1 MQNLIGARILI
12 VEPDIL
18 LAVHLSI
25 EFEQLGT
32 SSSVITPTLA
42 RAREAA
48 AQPGWSAAVVDCHQG
63 NCDLTPAIEP
73 LINARVPVI
82 MTSHWPRE
90 VLPERLGACS
100 FARKPYLVASLVQ
113 GVSAAINGATFISH
127 QPARHI

>member
-42 RAREAA
+42 RAREL
-48 AQPGWSAAVVDCHQG
+48 PRS
-63 NCDLTPAIEP
+63 PAGQLRLSI
-73 LINARVPVI
+73 VI
-82 MTSHWPRE
+82 R
-90 VLPERLGACS
+90 
-100 FARKPYLVASLVQ
+100 
-113 GVSAAINGATFISH
+113 AIAI
-127 QPARHI
+127 